1 MSSGAVARVGLEDF
15 FGEIDKENLSPLW
28 TVLTTLMPHTPT
40 GSCDPHLW
48 NFETVKA
55 FLLRAGDLVTAR
67 EATRRVLVLENPA
80 LRGQRRTTTSLYA
93 GLQLVKPGEVAP
105 AHRHSQSAL
114 RFVLDGDGAHT
125 SVNGERT
132 LMHYGDFV
140 ITPADTWHDHGNEG
154 ADPMIWLDVLDLPM
168 ASFFDV
174 CFLDEYPQE
183 SQPITRRD
191 GDLIARYGMNMLP
204 EAAQAT
210 GTFSPIFNYSYAR
223 ARQALED
230 MRKQDEW
237 DPCHGLKLR
246 YANPLDGGYATP
258 TIASFLQLIPKG
270 FATAAYRS
278 TDASVVVVVEGE
290 GTSTIDGQTF
300 HWKPKDIFVVPS
312 WKWVSHSP
320 EADTVLFSCSDR
332 AAQEKLGFFKQD
344 RGNN

>member
-1 MSSGAVARVGLEDF
+1 MSSSVMARTRLEDF
-15 FGEIDKENLSPLW
+15 VAEIDKENLSPLW

-40 GSCDPHLW
+40 GSCVQHLW
-48 NFETVKA
+48 DFEAVKA
-55 FLLRAGDLVTAR
+55 FLLQAGDLVTAK

-132 LMHYGDFV
+132 IMHYGDFV
-140 ITPADTWHDHGNEG
+140 ITPANTWHDHGNESE
-154 ADPMIWLDVLDLPM
+154 DNMIWLDVLDLPM
-168 ASFFDV
+168 ATFLDV
-174 CFLDEYPQE
+174 CFLDEYAAE

-191 GDLIARYGMNMLP
+191 GDSIARYGMNMLP
-204 EAAQAT
+204 EGARPT
-210 GTFSPIFNYSYAR
+210 GKFSPIFSYSYAR
-223 ARQALED
+223 AREALED
-230 MRKQDEW
+230 LRRQDEW
-237 DPCHGLKLR
+237 DPCHGIKLS
-246 YANPLDGGYATP
+246 YVNPLDGGFATP

-270 FATAAYRS
+270 FTTAAYRS

-290 GTSTIDGQTF
+290 GHSTIDGKTF

-312 WKWVSHSP
+312 WKSVSHTPASD
-320 EADTVLFSCSDR
+320 AVLFSCSDR
-332 AAQEKLGFFKQD
+332 ATQEKLGFWKQD
-344 RGNN
+344 RGNR